1 LVAWTTS
8 CLADSIM
15 RRFSLPALLAFG
27 ALLLAES
34 AYALD
39 NVDPYICPT
48 ALHGTGADCFFEAVP
63 QTYTMCRQVKSIE
76 IIEFGLAG
84 AQVGVNGA
92 KTEGCI
98 EKHKR
103 LMARPY
109 QAALREAAR
118 NKTKVQ
124 GLQTLYATW
133 TKSLAD
139 LTPGPEEI
147 DAGYKQRVTH
157 PYGAFE
163 AQIKALREPP
173 PAVAAPRPATKPAS
187 NKKSPAQWRTP
198 PK

>member
-1 LVAWTTS
+1 
-8 CLADSIM
+8 M
-15 RRFSLPALLAFG
+15 RRIQLLAVLSAAAMLPAAP
-27 ALLLAES
+27 

-48 ALHGTGADCFFEAVP
+48 ALRGSGTECFFEAIP

-84 AQVGVNGA
+84 AQQGVNGA

-103 LMARPY
+103 LIARPY
-109 QAALREAAR
+109 QAALREAGR
-118 NKTKVQ
+118 NKVKVQ

-139 LTPGPEEI
+139 LTPGPDEI
-147 DAGYKQRVTH
+147 DVGYKQRVTH

-163 AQIKALREPP
+163 TQIKALREPP
-173 PAVAAPRPATKPAS
+173 PAVAAAKPVTKPPA
-187 NKKSPAQWRTP
+187 KKKPAKP
-198 PK
+198 